1 LSDVYAGLANGFQQT
16 QNIDPTVVV
25 RIKLSRRCS
34 ANAKTGSMPRVARE
48 SQTQKSTRTPIVGAK
63 FTR

>member
-16 QNIDPTVVV
+16 QNIDPTVGV
-25 RIKLSRRCS
+25 RISRRCS
-34 ANAKTGSMPRVARE
+34 ANAKTGSIPRVARE
-48 SQTQKSTRTPIVGAK
+48 SRTQKSTRTPIVGAK